1 MKHLDHVRTS
11 DYNSLTDF
19 EKEALFKLIKEKHGL
34 QVVPDVAESEEYIYL
49 TVIIE
54 KSRLMSTI
62 DTDGYPLLSLEEL
75 REYVAM
81 GMLL

>member
-19 EKEALFKLIKEKHGL
+19 EKEALLKLIKEKHGL
-34 QVVPDVAESEEYIYL
+34 QVVPDVTKREQYIYL
-49 TVIIE
+49 TTFIE
-54 KSRLMSTI
+54 NPRLVSTI
-62 DTDGYPLLSLEEL
+62 DTDDYPLLSLEQL
-75 REYVAM
+75 REHAAI